1 MADKYARRY
10 LAQVKRALPWDRQR
24 SGRVKRATALMEDYL
39 AETPN
44 VGERDLLAAF
54 GAPAEFAAE
63 MVGASQVARA
73 KKQRRTLLWCAIG
86 AAILAL
92 AVVAAVFFLRWRE
105 LRTALPE
112 DGNFNVIYPA
122 DTLTQEEFDELMNDS
137 NMHWE
142 GTEWP

>member
-10 LAQVKRALPWDRQR
+10 LAKVKRALPWDHRR
-24 SGRVKRATALMEDYL
+24 SDRVKRAAALMEDYL
-39 AETPN
+39 AETPSA
-44 VGERDLLAAF
+44 GEQDLLAAF

-63 MVGASQVARA
+63 MVGASEITRA
-73 KKQRRTLLWCAIG
+73 KKQRKTLLWCAIG
-86 AAILAL
+86 VVILTLVA
-92 AVVAAVFFLRWRE
+92 VAAVFFLRWRE

-112 DGNFNVIYPA
+112 DGNFNIIYPA
-122 DTLTQEEFDELMNDS
+122 ETLTQEEFDELMNDP

>member
-24 SGRVKRATALMEDYL
+24 SGRVKRAAALMEDYL

-44 VGERDLLAAF
+44 AGEQDLLAAF

-112 DGNFNVIYPA
+112 DGNFNIIYPA
-122 DTLTQEEFDELMNDS
+122 ETLTPEEFEERLRELGIEM
-137 NMHWE
+137 E
-142 GTEWP
+142 PTED